1 MVAAESLLSIASIAP
16 GDDLALWL
24 EEETRAAEAATPLP
38 LASLGAHPSISV
50 DRFRAC
56 AMRGIPFLAVDE
68 LPLDEAALALLSPA
82 KAREL
87 RAVPLRASGAAALVA
102 LEDPTEDET
111 LSVLGFLLSRRIVP
125 VLAAPPAIERA
136 LAVYDRRE
144 DESILH
150 KLGLSQRGEAENLA
164 TTLAMERL
172 AAEKPVVALVQEIL
186 HKAIARRASDIHLR
200 PTAEGAELLYR
211 IDGELLR
218 VRSFLPGLVP
228 AVVSRIKVIAGM
240 DLAEHRRPQ
249 DGRATVAVTEGRA
262 VDLRVSLLPTI
273 YGESL
278 TIRLLDRSSGLRRL
292 DQIGFSDGEV
302 ARLQGLLAR
311 GHGLLLVTG
320 PTGCGK
326 TTTLYAMLLALIERR
341 IEILTIEDPVEY
353 RIAGIEQMQVN
364 RAVGFT
370 FASALRNVL
379 RHDPDAIMVGEIRD
393 RETAAIAVESALTGH
408 LVLSTLHANTAASA
422 ITRLLDLGV
431 EAFMVR
437 ATLLAAIAQ
446 RLVRLNCPHC
456 LAPEPVPLWM
466 RQGFGLSAEE
476 SFLRAR
482 GCRACE
488 GLGLAGRT
496 AVYEL
501 LEVSPTIR
509 PLIQS
514 GADADR
520 LLAAAREA
528 GMSTLGEHALAL
540 ARSGRI
546 ALAEAWRVHYD

>member
-1 MVAAESLLSIASIAP
+1 MAVTESALRIAILAPAEALSA
-16 GDDLALWL
+16 WL
-24 EEETRAAEAATPLP
+24 EEDPRASAPTVPVDTLADHAEIPP
-38 LASLGAHPSISV
+38 E
-50 DRFRAC
+50 RFRAS
-56 AMRGIPFLAVDE
+56 AARGIPFCPAEV
-68 LPLDEAALALLSPA
+68 LPLDEGALGLLSPA

-87 RAVPLRASGAAALVA
+87 RAVPLCATGAAALVA
-102 LEDPTEDET
+102 LSDPTDEEA
-111 LSVLGFLLSRRIVP
+111 LALLGFLLSRRIVP
-125 VLAAPPAIERA
+125 VLTAPSAIERA
-136 LAVYDRRE
+136 LAAYDRRE
-144 DESILH
+144 DEAILN
-150 KLGLSQRGEAENLA
+150 KLGLSPRGEAESA
-164 TTLAMERL
+164 VSAASMERL

-186 HKAIARRASDIHLR
+186 QKAIARRASDIHLR
-200 PTAEGAELLYR
+200 PTAEGAVLLYR
-211 IDGELLR
+211 IDGELLL

-249 DGRATVAVTEGRA
+249 DGRATFVAPDGRP
-262 VDLRVSLLPTI
+262 VDLRVSLLPTVH
-273 YGESL
+273 GESL
-278 TIRLLDRSSGLRRL
+278 AIRLLDRTAGVRRL
-292 DQIGFSDGEV
+292 PEIGFSSEEV
-302 ARLQGLLAR
+302 ARLEGLLAR
-311 GHGLLLVTG
+311 GHGLVLVTG

-341 IEILTIEDPVEY
+341 IAILTIEDPVEY

-422 ITRLLDLGV
+422 VTRLLDLGV
-431 EAFMVR
+431 EPFMVR

-446 RLVRLNCPHC
+446 RLVRLNCRHC
-456 LAPEPVPLWM
+456 LAPEAVPPWM
-466 RQGFGLSAEE
+466 REGFALSAEE
-476 SFLRAR
+476 PFFRAR

-501 LEVSPTIR
+501 LEISPAVR
-509 PLIQS
+509 GLIQP
-514 GADADR
+514 AVDADR
-520 LLAAAREA
+520 LLAAARAA
-528 GMSTLGEHALAL
+528 GMRTLGEHALSL
-540 ARSGRI
+540 ARAARI
-546 ALAEAWRVHYD
+546 PLAEAWRVHYD